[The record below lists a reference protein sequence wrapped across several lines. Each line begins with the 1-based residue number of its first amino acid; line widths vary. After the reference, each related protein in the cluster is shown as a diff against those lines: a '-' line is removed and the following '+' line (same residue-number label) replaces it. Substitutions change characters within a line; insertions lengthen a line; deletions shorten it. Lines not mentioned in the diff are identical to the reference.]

1 MAFSRLQ
8 LHEVNVTAVR
18 GSVNVC
24 VCLLQG
30 AKLLQMSICGVHN
43 PPEPTHTCAALLL
56 PPLTHICRNPPQ
68 NLQRSLH
75 TCAARRVFFWLQLR
89 SGAICIKTSHLFSS
103 CHLDV
108 AAARS
113 VIST

>member
-18 GSVNVC
+18 GSVSVC

-56 PPLTHICRNPPQ
+56 PPLTHTYAEIHLRTSN
-68 NLQRSLH
+68 
-75 TCAARRVFFWLQLR
+75 ARCIPAQLAESF
-89 SGAICIKTSHLFSS
+89 SGCSS
-103 CHLDV
+103 V
-108 AAARS
+108 QAPFA
-113 VIST
+113 